1 MHQFCLGLISKL
13 QTPVQMKPELF
24 QGQNVHAEWLHMRY
38 DQHTKQ
44 SFLLMF
50 WQGKNMYY
58 YIPIYETLC
67 TVSMGESK
75 IIIQALLLN
84 LRRLYALL
92 KSPANLRYDL
102 DLIPKSNSSSSQS
115 PAILVI
121 LCLSVPML
129 VQALSHSKSC
139 YGEGQGKLSCFFFV
153 SIN

>member
-1 MHQFCLGLISKL
+1 
-13 QTPVQMKPELF
+13 
-24 QGQNVHAEWLHMRY
+24 
-38 DQHTKQ
+38 
-44 SFLLMF
+44 
-50 WQGKNMYY
+50 MYY

-92 KSPANLRYDL
+92 KSPANLRYDP

-129 VQALSHSKSC
+129 VQTLSHSKSC
-139 YGEGQGKLSCFFFV
+139 YRGRAGKAEVFFFC
-153 SIN
+153 